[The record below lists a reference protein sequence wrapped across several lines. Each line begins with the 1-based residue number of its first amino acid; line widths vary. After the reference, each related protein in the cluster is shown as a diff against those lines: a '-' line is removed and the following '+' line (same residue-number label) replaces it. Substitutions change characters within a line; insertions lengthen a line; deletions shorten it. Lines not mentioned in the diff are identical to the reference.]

1 MKPVGNRFAV
11 PALLRAA
18 RRGAGGLGHIRTGQA
33 SVNVV
38 RDTRVGRMN
47 EAPDMPGRAAA
58 GPVPAPP
65 VRLRG
70 LRVGAYDAAPLED
83 ATTFWRTMAQ
93 LATILMAV
101 IMFGTFLYFAR
112 PLLMPLLCA
121 LIVAF
126 TIGPLT
132 GYAVKHGMP
141 AWVPALVIV
150 GIIAGALYLAVILLA
165 DPISDL
171 IARSAEIGATIK
183 EKFRFMERPLAALK
197 ELHAAIAG
205 SGGMTVD
212 VSKPTDMIGSVL
224 GAVTPAVMQFVLFFA
239 TLFFFVL
246 GRSAMRQYIV
256 NIFGTRDGRLRAL
269 KIFTD
274 TERSLNG
281 YLLTVTIINLCV
293 GLVCA
298 LVTWALGFPAP
309 LLWGALAFALN
320 YIPYVGPGVM
330 HAVLFVIGLLTFDTL
345 LPALIAPALF
355 MSFTFIEG
363 HFIVPTIIGR
373 QLLLHPLAVFLSLA
387 FWAWLWGPIGA
398 FLATPILIMAMVAT
412 DHLYPRS
419 KTVLP
424 E

>member
-1 MKPVGNRFAV
+1 M
-11 PALLRAA
+11 
-18 RRGAGGLGHIRTGQA
+18 
-33 SVNVV
+33 NVV
-38 RDTRVGRMN
+38 RDARVGRASEMSDI
-47 EAPDMPGRAAA
+47 PTRAAVSGA
-58 GPVPAPP
+58 PVPAPTVP
-65 VRLRG
+65 SRG
-70 LRVGAYDAAPLED
+70 FRVGAYDAAPFED
-83 ATTFWRTMAQ
+83 AAAFWRTMAQ
-93 LATILMAV
+93 MATILMAV

-150 GIIAGALYLAVILLA
+150 GLIAGALYLAVMLLA
-165 DPISDL
+165 DPVSDL
-171 IARSAEIGATIK
+171 IGRSAEIGAAIK

-197 ELHAAIAG
+197 ELYAAVAG
-205 SGGMTVD
+205 TGGLTVD

-224 GAVTPAVMQFVLFFA
+224 GAVTPAMMQFVLFFA

-246 GRSAMRQYIV
+246 GRAAMRQYVV

-269 KIFTD
+269 KIFND

-281 YLLTVTIINLCV
+281 YLLTVTIINACV

-320 YIPYVGPGVM
+320 YIPYVGPGIM
-330 HAVLFVIGLLTFDTL
+330 HAILFVIGLLTFDTL

-355 MSFTFIEG
+355 MAFTFVEG

-398 FLATPILIMAMVAT
+398 FLATPILIMAMVAA
-412 DHLYPRS
+412 DHLYPRA